1 MLNKTV
7 FVLFLTTLISGC
19 EYTLFDPKGPI
30 AVEQTFLLIF
40 SAAVMLIL
48 GETFT
53 IFKYFDW
60 QSWLLMIAA
69 AATSV
74 YSETVRFKALKL

>member
-1 MLNKTV
+1 MV
-7 FVLFLTTLISGC
+7 
-19 EYTLFDPKGPI
+19 
-30 AVEQTFLLIF
+30 
-40 SAAVMLIL
+40 IL
-48 GETFT
+48 GEPFT

-60 QSWLLMIAA
+60 QSWLLILAA

>member
-1 MLNKTV
+1 M
-7 FVLFLTTLISGC
+7 SS
-19 EYTLFDPKGPI
+19 
-30 AVEQTFLLIF
+30 
-40 SAAVMLIL
+40 SALVMVIL
-48 GETFT
+48 GEPFT

-60 QSWLLMIAA
+60 QSWLLILAA